1 MAKTKIKIGFAGT
14 PKIAFDIFS
23 EIFSSKDIATE
34 FVLTQ
39 PDKLSGRGL
48 VISKS
53 LFANIEGL
61 TVMQPENLNEEEFIK
76 KIEAFNIDLLV
87 VVAYGK
93 ILPSWLLNTPKFGC
107 LNIHFS
113 NLPKYRGAAPIQ
125 RAIER
130 GEKETGISFMRL
142 TEGLDE
148 GPIYKNIVINIEN
161 KDYFEVESM
170 LLEESL
176 RSVCDVIRAVTKN
189 LQPKKQ
195 DHSLATLANKITKSE
210 GQIDWTN
217 KGKEIMNK
225 FLAFKKWPKTF
236 FKCGRMDVEAVNLH
250 IHSDD
255 TGRPGEIF
263 EFNEESLK
271 IYCGDGVVAVT
282 SVKLPGK
289 KVIGSKDFFN
299 SKRDI
304 ILQGDLLI

>member
-1 MAKTKIKIGFAGT
+1 M
-14 PKIAFDIFS
+14 P
-23 EIFSSKDIATE
+23 
-34 FVLTQ
+34 VLQ
-39 PDKLSGRGL
+39 PESLSG
-48 VISKS
+48 
-53 LFANIEGL
+53 
-61 TVMQPENLNEEEFIK
+61 EELIK

-125 RAIER
+125 RAIEN
-130 GEKETGISFMRL
+130 GEKETGISFMKL

-148 GPIYKNIVINIEN
+148 GPIYKNYVINIEN
-161 KDYFEVESM
+161 KDYFEVESL

-176 RSVCDVIRAVTKN
+176 SSVCYVIKAVTEN
-189 LQPKKQ
+189 LQPKEQ
-195 DHSLATLANKITKSE
+195 DHSLATLANKITKNE

-217 KGKEIMNK
+217 RGREIVNK
-225 FLAFKKWPKTF
+225 FLAFKKWPKVF
-236 FKCGRMDVEAVNLH
+236 FKFGGMDVEAVNLH
-250 IHSDD
+250 IHSNDI
-255 TGRPGEIF
+255 GRPGEIS

-271 IYCGDGVVAVT
+271 IYCGDGVVALT
-282 SVKLPGK
+282 SVKFPGK

-304 ILQGDLLI
+304 ISQGDLLI

>member
-1 MAKTKIKIGFAGT
+1 MAKTKIKVGFAGT

-23 EIFSSKDIATE
+23 EIFSAKDISTE
-34 FVLTQ
+34 FVITQ

-53 LFANIEGL
+53 LFTNLDDLE
-61 TVMQPENLNEEEFIK
+61 VMQPESLNDKEIIK
-76 KIEAFNIDLLV
+76 KIETFNIDLLV

-93 ILPSWLLNTPKFGC
+93 ILPSWLLKAPKFGC

-125 RAIER
+125 RAIEN
-130 GEKETGISFMRL
+130 GEKETGISFMKL

-148 GPIYKNIVINIEN
+148 GPIYKNLVIDIEN
-161 KDYFEVESM
+161 KDYFEVESI

-176 RSVCDVIRAVTKN
+176 KSVCDVIRAVTRN
-189 LQPKKQ
+189 LQPKEQ
-195 DHSLATLANKITKSE
+195 EHALATFANKITKSE
-210 GQIDWTN
+210 GEIDWAK
-217 KGKEIMNK
+217 KGEEIRNK
-225 FLAFKKWPKTF
+225 FLAFKKWPKVF
-236 FKCGRMDVEAVNLH
+236 FKCGGIDVEAVNLH

-255 TGRPGEIF
+255 VGRPGEIY

-271 IYCGDGVVAVT
+271 IYCGDGVIAIT
-282 SVKLPGK
+282 SVKFPGK

-304 ILQGDLLI
+304 ISKGDLLI

>member
-23 EIFSSKDIATE
+23 EIFSSKDIAIE

-48 VISKS
+48 VTSKS
-53 LFANIEGL
+53 LFTNIESL
-61 TVMQPENLNEEEFIK
+61 TVMQPESLNEEELIK

-93 ILPSWLLNTPKFGC
+93 ILPSWLLNIPKFGC

-125 RAIER
+125 RAIES
-130 GEKETGISFMRL
+130 GEKETGITFMRL

-148 GPIYKNIVINIEN
+148 GPIYKNHVINIEN

-170 LLEESL
+170 LLEKSL
-176 RSVCDVIRAVTKN
+176 RSVCDVIRDVTKN
-189 LQPKKQ
+189 LQPKEQ

-217 KGKEIMNK
+217 KGKAIMNK
-225 FLAFKKWPKTF
+225 FLAFKKWPKVF
-236 FKCGRMDVEAVNLH
+236 FKFEGIDVGAVNLH
-250 IHSDD
+250 IHSNDI
-255 TGRPGEIF
+255 GRPGEIF
-263 EFNEESLK
+263 GFNEESLK
-271 IYCGDGVVAVT
+271 VYCGDGVIAVT
-282 SVKLPGK
+282 SVKFPGK

>member
-23 EIFSSKDIATE
+23 EIFSSKDIATQ

-48 VISKS
+48 VMSKS
-53 LFANIEGL
+53 LFTNIEGL

-93 ILPSWLLNTPKFGC
+93 ILPSWLLNTPRFGC

-189 LQPKKQ
+189 LQPKEQ

-210 GQIDWTN
+210 GQIDWST

-225 FLAFKKWPKTF
+225 FLAFKKWPKAF
-236 FKCGRMDVEAVNLH
+236 FRCGGMDVEAVNLH
-250 IHSDD
+250 IHSND